1 MGIIYVII
9 TAILFTTY
17 EPVTKLFAA
26 DINPYAITAIRFFI
40 GALILLPFSI
50 REIKQKKIKLKAQDF
65 LIMGVLGVVFICASM
80 VVLQIAVKLADSP
93 ALIAIIFSSNSI
105 ITIVLSAIFLKAKMS
120 GVKWVGVALCII
132 GVLISADFSK
142 GSNLASVALALC
154 AALVFSIY
162 TIVSKQYMKRVSGI
176 IQNGFSFLFGSVV
189 LGIVLLF
196 CNIDIVGGVSSNNI
210 LLLLYAGIA
219 VSGIAYWT
227 YFSAIKVGGAQT
239 AALAFF
245 IKPILTPIAT
255 FFINGI
261 KPSGNILFAIIFVVA
276 GAVMASGTI
285 SNLKRSKSNE
295 SNK

>member
-1 MGIIYVII
+1 MSMIYVLI

-40 GALILLPFSI
+40 GALILLPFSVM
-50 REIKQKKIKLKAQDF
+50 EIKNKKIKLEGKDF
-65 LIMGVLGVVFICASM
+65 LIMTVLGTLFICASM
-80 VVLQIAVKLADSP
+80 VVLQIAVKMADSP

-105 ITIVLSAIFLKAKMS
+105 ITIVLSAIFLKAEMS
-120 GVKWVGVALCII
+120 KLKWTGVVLCII

-142 GSNLASVALALC
+142 GSNLLSVALALF
-154 AALVFSIY
+154 AALTFSIY
-162 TIVSKQYMKRVSGI
+162 TVVSKQYMKRVSGI
-176 IQNGFSFLFGSVV
+176 IQNGFSFLFGSIV
-189 LGIVLLF
+189 LGIILLF
-196 CNIDIVGGVSSNNI
+196 CKVDIVGGVSANNI
-210 LLLLYAGIA
+210 WQLLYVGVA

-255 FFINGI
+255 YFINGI
-261 KPSGNILFAIIFVVA
+261 APNGNIIFAIIFVVL

-285 SNLKRSKSNE
+285 SNFKERKSK
-295 SNK
+295 